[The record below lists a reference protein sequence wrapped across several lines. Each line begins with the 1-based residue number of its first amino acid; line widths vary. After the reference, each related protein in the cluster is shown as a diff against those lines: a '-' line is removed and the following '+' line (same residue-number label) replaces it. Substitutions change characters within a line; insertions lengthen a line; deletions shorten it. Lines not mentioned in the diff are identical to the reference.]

1 MICIGGTV
9 GIGFARTSGEIIA
22 IAGPG
27 GTLTAFIVVGVVAI
41 CVMEGICEMINLWP
55 MPNAMVEFVKTFVDP
70 DLAIV
75 VGVTYWYVG
84 PAKNI
89 YYF

>member
-9 GIGFARTSGEIIA
+9 GIGFANSSGKILA

-27 GTLTAFIVVGVVAI
+27 GTFIAFVVVGVVAV
-41 CVMEGICEMINLWP
+41 CVMEGICEMVNLWP
-55 MPNAMVEFVKTFVDP
+55 VSNAMIEFVQTFVDP

-75 VGVTYWYVG
+75 VGFTYWYFKLG
-84 PAKNI
+84 K
-89 YYF
+89 F